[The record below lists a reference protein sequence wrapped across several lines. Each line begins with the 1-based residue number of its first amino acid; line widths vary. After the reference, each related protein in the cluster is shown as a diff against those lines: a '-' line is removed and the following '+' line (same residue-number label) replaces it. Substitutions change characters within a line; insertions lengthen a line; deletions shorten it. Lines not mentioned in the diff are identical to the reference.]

1 MCVLASLAVLLLAC
15 PKKDDASSAPSASA
29 SASAAPI
36 AVVDAAVLDASAWSG
51 KYTAIESTLYVTPA
65 TRDAGLKFRGEDAS
79 AGLGEGDLNVAV
91 DPTTHA
97 VTGDLTG
104 PFGDATID
112 GQRDKDVVT
121 FTVRPNKPSDDSFY
135 GTGEAKV
142 DGGKLIGTLHVSRA
156 RANIIREGSFSLSP
170 KN

>member
-1 MCVLASLAVLLLAC
+1 VRSLALVCMAVLLLGC
-15 PKKDDASSAPSASA
+15 PKKDDTGSAPSASV
-29 SASAAPI
+29 SASVAP
-36 AVVDAAVLDASAWSG
+36 VVDAAVADPSAWSG

-79 AGLGEGDLNVAV
+79 AGLGEGDVSIAI

-97 VTGDLTG
+97 VTGELSG

-112 GQRDKDVVT
+112 GMRDKEVVT
-121 FTVRPNKPSDDSFY
+121 FTVRPKKPSDDSFY
-135 GTGEAKV
+135 GTGEAKA

-170 KN
+170 Q